1 MLRVRFALVFPV
13 QCSVIRSEINK
24 QKSNEKGTKLLV
36 LPQITVQVVQMACRS
51 SRGRVVKAMD

>member
-13 QCSVIRSEINK
+13 QCSVFRSEINK
-24 QKSNEKGTKLLV
+24 QKSNEKGTKLHV
-36 LPQITVQVVQMACRS
+36 LRQITVQVVRKSCRS